1 MKIAIDG
8 PAGSGKSTVA
18 KMLAERLGFT
28 YVDTGAMYRAVAW
41 KLKQHDIDPDNTDAL
56 RELLE
61 NTQFSISDSVLCMD
75 GRKIGDEIRTPEISR
90 LSSDVAKIAEVRHFL
105 TAEQRRIAEKG
116 NVIMEGRDIG
126 TVVIPDADLKFFIT
140 ASPEERARRRYEQLK
155 RLGIEA
161 NYDRILNELI
171 QRDRNDSSRE
181 IAPLKPAEDAI
192 IIDTTNM
199 TIDEVLDLLVRKVRD
214 KGT

>member
-18 KMLAERLGFT
+18 KILAKRLGFT

-41 KLKQHDIDPDNTDAL
+41 KLKQYNIDPNNPDAL
-56 RELLE
+56 RQLLE
-61 NTQFSISDSVLCMD
+61 NTQFSISDSTLCMD
-75 GRKIGDEIRTPEISR
+75 GRRIGDEIRTPEISR
-90 LSSDVAKIAEVRHFL
+90 LSSEVAKIAEVRHFL
-105 TAEQRRIAEKG
+105 TEEQRRIAQKG
-116 NVIMEGRDIG
+116 DVIMEGRDIG

-140 ASPEERARRRYEQLK
+140 ATPEERARRRYEQLK

-161 NYDRILNELI
+161 NYDRILNELV
-171 QRDRNDSSRE
+171 QRDQNDSSRE
-181 IAPLKPAEDAI
+181 IAPLKPAKDAI

-199 TIDEVLDLLVRKVRD
+199 TIDEVIDLLLRKVRD

>member
-181 IAPLKPAEDAI
+181 IAPLKPAKDAI

>member
-116 NVIMEGRDIG
+116 NVIMEGARYRNG
-126 TVVIPDADLKFFIT
+126 SYTGCGSEVLHYSF
-140 ASPEERARRRYEQLK
+140 SGRARQEKIRT
-155 RLGIEA
+155 
-161 NYDRILNELI
+161 
-171 QRDRNDSSRE
+171 
-181 IAPLKPAEDAI
+181 AEKAW
-192 IIDTTNM
+192 NRGK
-199 TIDEVLDLLVRKVRD
+199 L
-214 KGT
+214 

>member
-90 LSSDVAKIAEVRHFL
+90 LSSDVAKIAEVRRFL

>member
-1 MKIAIDG
+1 
-8 PAGSGKSTVA
+8 
-18 KMLAERLGFT
+18 
-28 YVDTGAMYRAVAW
+28 
-41 KLKQHDIDPDNTDAL
+41 
-56 RELLE
+56 
-61 NTQFSISDSVLCMD
+61 
-75 GRKIGDEIRTPEISR
+75 
-90 LSSDVAKIAEVRHFL
+90 
-105 TAEQRRIAEKG
+105 
-116 NVIMEGRDIG
+116 MEGRDIG

>member
-41 KLKQHDIDPDNTDAL
+41 KLKQHDIDPDNTNAL

>member
-41 KLKQHDIDPDNTDAL
+41 KLKQHDIDPDNTNAL

-90 LSSDVAKIAEVRHFL
+90 LSSDVAKIAEVRRFL